1 MPGEYSHQAFFVE
14 VSMARVSVITTLT
27 KQEREAIREL
37 AQSEGRSMSAWL
49 RSLVRHEL
57 ETRELLNK
65 RDSQQQAIEQ

>member
-14 VSMARVSVITTLT
+14 VGMARVSVITTLT

-57 ETRELLNK
+57 ETRELLNQ